1 MKEKSK
7 TMHTISGTVSKSAFM
22 GLIFVIYS
30 LLFTAGYAGA
40 APLRAGVAK
49 VNITYWE
56 SGGIVKDSAY
66 ARALVLENGSTKL
79 VILSVDV
86 KNVNAFLDNVRSQ
99 IKKELNIEPA
109 NVLINSSHLH
119 THRDDHPDVD
129 KRIVIAVK
137 EAWQKRVPVNV
148 GAGSGYDDRIGENK
162 RLKLKNGKEW
172 EIRLA
177 NPLPPD
183 EEIAGITPADPEI
196 GVLRLD
202 RKDGSPLAV
211 LYNYA
216 CHATFEL
223 VKEFERDKTGWE
235 KVPTSADYPGY
246 ASRVIEN
253 NLGDGAIA
261 MFIQGFAGDIHPAR
275 YKDVNN
281 PKDAELWGGMLGI
294 STLQAVNKIQS
305 KSTSELKIID
315 EIIKLPRRTDLPQRI
330 AALET
335 EQEELVKSFRGTSL
349 DLKSFIPLY
358 IKYNL
363 SPEYPSYNSHI
374 YLRDEMLGKEDWERL
389 DADNRLNLKKYVEN
403 IYAMEKLARIQENL
417 THLRRRL
424 AEREKAGSETM
435 DVEIQGVRIGNFVL
449 ITFPGEVSSGVGL
462 NIKKMSP
469 DEFTFVAGYT
479 NGSIGYVPTT
489 VQFKGEDYSDINCP
503 LAAEWQKI
511 YEEKVMEILKK
522 L

>member
-7 TMHTISGTVSKSAFM
+7 TKYTTSGKVSGSAFM
-22 GLIFVIYS
+22 ALIFVIYCM
-30 LLFTAGYAGA
+30 LFTAGYAGA
-40 APLRAGVAK
+40 APLRAGIAK

-66 ARALVLENGSTKL
+66 TRALVLDNGSTRV
-79 VILSVDV
+79 VIISVDV
-86 KNVNAFLDNVRSQ
+86 KNVNAFAEKVRSQ

-109 NVLINSSHLH
+109 NVLINASHLH
-119 THRDDHPDVD
+119 THRDDHPDID
-129 KRIVIAVK
+129 KRIVSAVK

-148 GAGSGYDDRIGENK
+148 GAGAGYDNRIGENK
-162 RLKLKNGKEW
+162 RLKLTNGKEW

-183 EEIAGITPADPEI
+183 KEIAGITPADPEI
-196 GVLRLD
+196 GILRLD
-202 RKDGSPLAV
+202 RKDGRTMAV

-246 ASRVIEN
+246 ASRGIEN
-253 NLGDGAIA
+253 SLGEGAVA

-281 PKDAELWGGMLGI
+281 PKDAEVWGNMLAI
-294 STLQAVNKIQS
+294 SALQAVKKIKCNNS
-305 KSTSELKIID
+305 PELKIID

-330 AALET
+330 AALEA
-335 EQEELVKSFRGTSL
+335 EQDELVKTFRGTSL

-358 IKYNL
+358 IKYTF
-363 SPEYPSYNSHI
+363 SPEFPSYNSHI
-374 YLRDEMLGKEDWERL
+374 YLRDEMLGKQDWELL
-389 DADNRLNLKKYVEN
+389 DADNRLNLEKYVQN
-403 IYAMEKLARIQENL
+403 IYAMEKIARIQENL

-424 AEREKAGSETM
+424 AEKEQAGSETI
-435 DVEIQGVRIGNFVL
+435 DVEIQGVRIGDFVL
-449 ITFPGEVSSGVGL
+449 ITFPAEVSTGVGL
-462 NIKKMSP
+462 SIKKMSSF
-469 DEFTFVAGYT
+469 EYTFVASLT
-479 NGSIGYVPTT
+479 NASIGYAPTT
-489 VQFKGEDYSDINCP
+489 EQYMGEDYSDSNGP
-503 LAAEWQKI
+503 LAPEWQKI